1 MPHYTHPLAWL
12 LGLEGVALLRAQA
25 GDDVG
30 QRPDGPDSSGSPDF
44 IEARIAE
51 IRSLVNDPE
60 LVARPGGT
68 LGHATTRDGYAIW
81 AEDYDAPGNPLIEA
95 EEPVVRPL
103 LDELPIGRVLDAACG
118 TGRHAAY
125 LETLG
130 HEVAGVDGSP
140 EMLEHARRKVP
151 AGEFKEGALD
161 ALPFPDASFDAVVC
175 ALALTHQPR
184 LEPVLNEF
192 ARVLRPGGQAILS
205 DIHWLSLYLGG
216 VAAVAGPD
224 GPRAMPATRFL
235 PSDYLTAT
243 LAAGLTVVSCREPR
257 WGASPGGHGGPD
269 AGRNCPEAAR
279 AAYRDTPA
287 LIVWQFDRPDRDG
300 NPS

>member
-1 MPHYTHPLAWL
+1 MPHYTHSLAWL

-30 QRPDGPDSSGSPDF
+30 QHPNAPDSPDF

-51 IRSLVNDPE
+51 IRSLVADPE
-60 LVARPGGT
+60 LLARPGGT
-68 LGHATTRDGYAIW
+68 VGHATTRDGYSIW
-81 AEDYDAPGNPLIEA
+81 AETYDDPGNPLIEV

-103 LDELPIGRVLDAACG
+103 LDALPVARVLDAACG

-125 LETLG
+125 LHTLG

-140 EMLEHARRKVP
+140 EMLAHARLKVP

-161 ALPFPDASFDAVVC
+161 ALPFPDASFDTVVC

-184 LEPVLNEF
+184 LEPVLTEF

-216 VAAVAGPD
+216 VASVSGPE
-224 GPRAMPATRFL
+224 GTRALPATRFL
-235 PSDYLTAT
+235 PSDYLTAA
-243 LAAGLTVVSCREPR
+243 LAAGFAVVSCREPR
-257 WGASPGGHGGPD
+257 WGDRAGGHGGTD
-269 AGRNCPEAAR
+269 AQRYCPEAVR
-279 AAYRDTPA
+279 AACRDTPA
-287 LIVWQFDRPDRDG
+287 LIVWQLRK
-300 NPS
+300 